1 MASSKEYLEFVLEQL
16 AELDEITY
24 RAMMGE
30 SSGKS
35 VGLLSWSHYATLLLP
50 VILLCMAM
58 NNYLLPST
66 NYTCRQKKN

>member
-30 SSGKS
+30 WHILIMRQLHIQNRK
-35 VGLLSWSHYATLLLP
+35 VFMILWMLSTDT
-50 VILLCMAM
+50 MAEM
-58 NNYLLPST
+58 LEEGIISRLNQQES
-66 NYTCRQKKN
+66 

>member
-1 MASSKEYLEFVLEQL
+1 MTNKLTLTEQESVLFFVPIQ
-16 AELDEITY
+16 
-24 RAMMGE
+24 MMI
-30 SSGKS
+30 
-35 VGLLSWSHYATLLLP
+35 LP